1 MKIKFGRTRGPRR
14 AGSALLALAAFAA
27 AAPATLF
34 AQTGTPDAADTDRA
48 QAADSSPVLTPESV
62 IQGWP
67 EVPRDIARVMIS
79 KYGEPERFTADDLV
93 WRDNGAWRQSVV
105 YRSTRP
111 DFIET
116 RDTDYLQQTISY
128 QVPEDKI
135 ADLRL
140 FDKSIQVDRSKAE
153 ISSWSQSEPMNYLAL
168 NLAEE
173 IITGKR
179 TVDDARDFYSKMQEL
194 SQSGKS
200 SPYLNG
206 FVFTKEDDSRAAP

>member
-1 MKIKFGRTRGPRR
+1 MKSTFSRTRRPRR
-14 AGSALLALAAFAA
+14 PGSALLALAAVAA
-27 AAPATLF
+27 AAPAALF
-34 AQTGTPDAADTDRA
+34 AQTPAPDSADSEQA
-48 QAADSSPVLTPESV
+48 QTADSSPVLTPESI

-67 EVPRDIARVMIS
+67 EVPRDIARVMIA

-140 FDKSIQVDRSKAE
+140 FDKSIQVDRAKAE

-206 FVFTKEDDSRAAP
+206 LMFSTEKSGLSEP